1 MFNSS
6 SRGVLILLNNNFEYK
21 VEKINSDV
29 NGNYIILDINIEGKK
44 FTLINLYGP
53 NDDKPKFYKE
63 LRQKYKSLNNDNIIM
78 CGDWNLVIN
87 PDLDTNNY
95 LHINNPRARNEV
107 LDIIIEEDGF
117 LDTYRIFHEEKREY
131 TWSRRNPVRKQASL
145 DFFLTSF
152 ECFLYV
158 YATYIIPGYRTD
170 HSVVTLELTL
180 NENERGRGYLKFN
193 NSLLKDHTYIQIVKD
208 TISDVKQTYATNNN
222 DYLDNQQSEYSINS
236 QLFLEPLL
244 LMIRGNTIKY
254 SSFKKKKQQQ
264 QQEIQLEQ
272 EIKIIEDEVN
282 ANFINMS
289 DEILDNLETKKTMLY
304 DIQKDKIEG
313 MMLRSR
319 SRYEDLGEKPT
330 QYFFNLEKRNYTSK
344 AIHKLVNED
353 G

>member
-1 MFNSS
+1 M
-6 SRGVLILLNNNFEYK
+6 
-21 VEKINSDV
+21 
-29 NGNYIILDINIEGKK
+29 
-44 FTLINLYGP
+44 
-53 NDDKPKFYKE
+53 
-63 LRQKYKSLNNDNIIM
+63 
-78 CGDWNLVIN
+78 
-87 PDLDTNNY
+87 
-95 LHINNPRARNEV
+95 
-107 LDIIIEEDGF
+107 
-117 LDTYRIFHEEKREY
+117 
-131 TWSRRNPVRKQASL
+131 

-158 YATYIIPGYRTD
+158 YATNIIPGYRTD
-170 HSVVTLELTL
+170 HSGVTLELTL
-180 NENERGRGYLKFN
+180 NEIERGRGYLKFK

-222 DYLDNQQSEYSINS
+222 DNLDNQQSEYSINS
-236 QLFLEPLL
+236 QLFFETLL

-254 SSFKKKKQQQ
+254 SSFKKKQQQ

-282 ANFINMS
+282 ENFKNMS

-330 QYFFNLEKRNYTSK
+330 QYFF
-344 AIHKLVNED
+344 
-353 G
+353 